1 MRTVMTQSCCF
12 GHHDKATI
20 IAWSAD
26 HGDCES
32 YDFIKNIGLE
42 MLANELLLS
51 IPRTRAHQSSGT
63 GSQRGSGRLTGAAV
77 ADYGVRSRVSTV
89 RVRTPFLFL
98 RAILPDSAFAP

>member
-63 GSQRGSGRLTGAAV
+63 GSQPGLFNASQLMH
-77 ADYGVRSRVSTV
+77 STD
-89 RVRTPFLFL
+89 FS
-98 RAILPDSAFAP
+98 DHGMH